1 MGVPMQALGAWM
13 WSMAQTVAAM
23 SVMWVRREV
32 SPGVMCH
39 PIKMSGIWESLWLQV
54 PWLEPAHSG
63 LPAYTPVRG
72 TMYIS
77 PLRPGK

>member
-1 MGVPMQALGAWM
+1 MNDRNGPIYRPVLFNGEGVVYSKMGVPMQALGAWM

-39 PIKMSGIWESLWLQV
+39 PIKMSGIWESL
-54 PWLEPAHSG
+54 
-63 LPAYTPVRG
+63 
-72 TMYIS
+72 
-77 PLRPGK
+77 